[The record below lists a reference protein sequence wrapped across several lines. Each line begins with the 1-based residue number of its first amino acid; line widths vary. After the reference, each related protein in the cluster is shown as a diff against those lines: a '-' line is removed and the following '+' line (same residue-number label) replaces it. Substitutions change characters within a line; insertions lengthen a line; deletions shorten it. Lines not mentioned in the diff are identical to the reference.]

1 MKLTFLWI
9 DAPGGGRCPVCMT
22 DLANSKEEDL
32 VARVLDDDGGLGV
45 EMAIQWIEE
54 GKRLANEALAG
65 ASGPLYWAREYFG
78 VEILGHQTIASDH
91 HDLVNRVFLPTE
103 AFALALQR
111 WQEFLIAGPSA
122 ESHTVEINVC

>member
-1 MKLTFLWI
+1 MKLTFSWI
-9 DAPGGGRCPVCMT
+9 DAPGGRSYPVCMT
-22 DLANSKEEDL
+22 DRENSEGEDL

-45 EMAIQWIEE
+45 EMAIQWVEE

-65 ASGPLYWAREYFG
+65 ASGPLYWTREYFG
-78 VEILGHQTIASDH
+78 VEILGNQTIASDH
-91 HDLVNRVFLPTE
+91 HDPVNKVCLPTE
-103 AFALALQR
+103 AFASALQR